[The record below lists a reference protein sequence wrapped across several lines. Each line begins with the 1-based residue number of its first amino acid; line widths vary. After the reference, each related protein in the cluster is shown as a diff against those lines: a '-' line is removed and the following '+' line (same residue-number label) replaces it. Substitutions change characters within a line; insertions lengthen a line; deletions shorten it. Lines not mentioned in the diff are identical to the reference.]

1 MRAKPKRN
9 FATLTDK
16 NPNGNYLHVK
26 LISKR
31 TRGRNDLD
39 HRADAQR
46 RYFISQ
52 CRSRGLRVTTQR
64 LEVFRTLAQN
74 DNHPTVESLHGR
86 LRKTMPSL
94 SLSTVYRILESLENG
109 GLIRRVSST
118 NGMVRYDGNL
128 CPHQHLVCR
137 RCGRMTDIEDESLS
151 QLRLPDVRFSG
162 FSAEELDIRI
172 VGTCADCRAPVP
184 DPAGPSK
191 RKITRRRTVSSKKEE
206 R

>member
-1 MRAKPKRN
+1 MRAKSMRN

-16 NPNGNYLHVK
+16 NRNGNYLHVK

-31 TRGRNDLD
+31 TQGRNDRN

-64 LEVFRTLAQN
+64 LEVFQTLAQN
-74 DNHPTVESLHGR
+74 DNHPTAESLHAR
-86 LRKTMPSL
+86 LRETMPSL
-94 SLSTVYRILESLENG
+94 SLSTVYRILESLENE

-118 NGMVRYDGNL
+118 NGIVRYDGNL

-151 QLRLPDVRFSG
+151 QLRLPDVHSAG

-184 DPAGPSK
+184 DPAGSSK
-191 RKITRRRTVSSKKEE
+191 KKITRRRTVSSKKEE